1 MLAATAIILILIL
14 GVEIVFKPRLDIT
27 SDNRL
32 LLWYGRSNRK
42 YVFLN

>member
-1 MLAATAIILILIL
+1 MGATVIILTLIL
-14 GVEIVFKPRLDIT
+14 GVEIIFKPRLDTT

-32 LLWYGRSNRK
+32 LLWYGRGNRK